1 MEDVN
6 EHGFIDGEADAQVD
20 DNEEIF
26 LIDDMVARQRLFRE
40 QLLHRLEQNDPTLVS
55 IEVGDD
61 WEMDTQFMP
70 YGDGLEFPT
79 SLELEWQWFGAMLG
93 RNSYVKELVIDLG
106 CILNNTA
113 RQFIRGLSLNRS
125 IVTLHLYSDSRQS
138 SEKVDWFIP
147 FLQNNQ
153 TIKTLYIHN
162 LMGVIGYRALA
173 FMLLNPNCN
182 LSELKLTDTEIDDEM
197 AIILASGLNGNE
209 TLRDLHL
216 NWNNSR

>member
-1 MEDVN
+1 
-6 EHGFIDGEADAQVD
+6 
-20 DNEEIF
+20 
-26 LIDDMVARQRLFRE
+26 
-40 QLLHRLEQNDPTLVS
+40 
-55 IEVGDD
+55 
-61 WEMDTQFMP
+61 MDTQFMP